1 MANIGVLG
9 AGTWGTALA
18 RMLAM
23 NGHEVTMWSALPQ
36 ELIELEKTHKHKN
49 LPGSTLPESICYTP
63 EISEICRGRDI
74 LLFAVPSPYVRTTA
88 RACLPY
94 LDPFQVIVDV
104 AKGIEAGS
112 LMTMSQVIQ
121 SEIDSQPGLQGVR
134 VAALSGPTHAEEV
147 ALDLPTA
154 IVASSTDMAAADKTQ
169 DIFMNPNFR
178 VYTNSDVI
186 GVELGGAVKNIIAL
200 ACGMACGLGYG
211 DNARA
216 ALITRGA
223 AEISRLAPVC
233 GGSAGTIAGL
243 AGIGDLIVTCTSVHS
258 RNFRAGVLLGQGK
271 SCDEAVKEV
280 GMVVEGLNA
289 LPGVKALEAKYKVEM
304 PIVNMV
310 DAIVNGQVPVR
321 DAVDMLMGR
330 RKTAEFQDHVNFLKG
345 GKA

>member
-18 RMLAM
+18 RMLAV
-23 NGHEVTMWSALPQ
+23 NGHNVTMWSALPQ
-36 ELIELEKTHKHKN
+36 ELIELKNTRKHKN
-49 LPGSTLPESICYTP
+49 LPGCTLPESIAYTP
-63 EISEICRGRDI
+63 DIHEICQGRDI

-88 RACLPY
+88 RACLPH
-94 LDPFQVIVDV
+94 LAPFQVIVDV

-112 LMTMSQVIQ
+112 LMAMSQVIQ
-121 SEIDSQPGLQGVR
+121 SEVDSQPGLQGVR
-134 VAALSGPTHAEEV
+134 VVALSGPTHAEEV

-154 IVASSTDMAAADKTQ
+154 IVASSEDMAAAEKAQ
-169 DIFMNPNFR
+169 DIFMNLNFR
-178 VYTNSDVI
+178 VYTNNDVI

-200 ACGMACGLGYG
+200 GCGIACGLGYG

-258 RNFRAGVLLGQGK
+258 RNFRAGVLMGQGK
-271 SCDEAVKEV
+271 TSEQAVAEV

-289 LPGVKALEAKYKVEM
+289 LPGVKALAAKHHVEM

-310 DAIVNGQVPVR
+310 DAIVSGHVPVR

-330 RKTAEFQDHVNFLKG
+330 RKTTEFSHS
-345 GKA
+345 

>member
-18 RMLAM
+18 RMLAV
-23 NGHEVTMWSALPQ
+23 NGHNVTMWSALPQ
-36 ELIELEKTHKHKN
+36 ELIELKNTRKHKN
-49 LPGSTLPESICYTP
+49 LPGCTLPESISYTP
-63 EISEICRGRDI
+63 DIHEICQGRDI

-88 RACLPY
+88 RACLPH
-94 LDPFQVIVDV
+94 LAPFQVIVDV

-121 SEIDSQPGLQGVR
+121 SEVDSQPGLQGVR

-154 IVASSTDMAAADKTQ
+154 IVASSEDMAAAEKAQ

-178 VYTNSDVI
+178 VYTNNDVI

-200 ACGMACGLGYG
+200 GCGIACGLGYG

-258 RNFRAGVLLGQGK
+258 RNFRAGVLMGRGK
-271 SCDEAVKEV
+271 TSEQAVAEV

-289 LPGVKALEAKYKVEM
+289 LPGVKALAAKYHVEM

-310 DAIVNGQVPVR
+310 DAIVSGHVPVR
-321 DAVDMLMGR
+321 DAVDKLMGR
-330 RKTAEFQDHVNFLKG
+330 RKTTEFSHS
-345 GKA
+345 

>member
-18 RMLAM
+18 RMLAV
-23 NGHEVTMWSALPQ
+23 NGHNVTMWSALPQ
-36 ELIELEKTHKHKN
+36 ELIELKNTRKHKN
-49 LPGSTLPESICYTP
+49 LPGCTLPERISYTP
-63 EISEICRGRDI
+63 DIHEICQGRDI

-88 RACLPY
+88 RACLPH
-94 LDPFQVIVDV
+94 LAPFQVIVDV

-121 SEIDSQPGLQGVR
+121 SEVDSQPGLQGVR
-134 VAALSGPTHAEEV
+134 VVALSGPTHAEEV

-154 IVASSTDMAAADKTQ
+154 IVASSEDMAAADKAQ

-178 VYTNSDVI
+178 VYTNNDVI

-200 ACGMACGLGYG
+200 GCGIACGLGYG

-258 RNFRAGVLLGQGK
+258 RNFRAGVLMGQGK
-271 SCDEAVKEV
+271 TSEQAVAEV

-289 LPGVKALEAKYKVEM
+289 LPGVKALAAKYHVEM

-310 DAIVNGQVPVR
+310 DAIVSGHVPVR
-321 DAVDMLMGR
+321 DAVDKLMGR
-330 RKTAEFQDHVNFLKG
+330 RKTTEFSHS
-345 GKA
+345 

>member
-18 RMLAM
+18 RMLAV
-23 NGHEVTMWSALPQ
+23 NGHNVTMWSALPQ
-36 ELIELEKTHKHKN
+36 ELIELKNTRKHKN
-49 LPGSTLPESICYTP
+49 LPGCTLPESISYTP
-63 EISEICRGRDI
+63 DIHEICQGRDI

-88 RACLPY
+88 RACLPH
-94 LDPFQVIVDV
+94 LAPFQVIVDV

-121 SEIDSQPGLQGVR
+121 SEVDSQPGLQGVR
-134 VAALSGPTHAEEV
+134 VVALSGPTHAEEV

-154 IVASSTDMAAADKTQ
+154 IVASSEDMAAADKAQ

-178 VYTNSDVI
+178 VYTNNDVI

-200 ACGMACGLGYG
+200 GCGIACGLGYG

-258 RNFRAGVLLGQGK
+258 RNFRAGVLMGQGK
-271 SCDEAVKEV
+271 TSEQAVAEV

-289 LPGVKALEAKYKVEM
+289 LPGVKALAAKYHVEM

-310 DAIVNGQVPVR
+310 DAIVSGHVPVR
-321 DAVDMLMGR
+321 DAVDKLMGR
-330 RKTAEFQDHVNFLKG
+330 RKTMEFSHS
-345 GKA
+345 

>member
-18 RMLAM
+18 RMLAV
-23 NGHEVTMWSALPQ
+23 NGHNVTMWSALPQ
-36 ELIELEKTHKHKN
+36 ELIELKNTRKHKN
-49 LPGSTLPESICYTP
+49 LPGCTLPESIAYTP
-63 EISEICRGRDI
+63 DIHEICQGRDI

-94 LDPFQVIVDV
+94 LAPFQVIVDV

-121 SEIDSQPGLQGVR
+121 SEVDSQPGLQGVR
-134 VAALSGPTHAEEV
+134 VVALSGPTHAEEV

-154 IVASSTDMAAADKTQ
+154 IVASSEDMAAADKAQ

-178 VYTNSDVI
+178 VYTNNDVI

-200 ACGMACGLGYG
+200 GCGIACGLGYG

-258 RNFRAGVLLGQGK
+258 RNFRAGVLMGQGK
-271 SCDEAVKEV
+271 TSEQAVAEV

-289 LPGVKALEAKYKVEM
+289 LPGVKALAAKYHVEL

-310 DAIVNGQVPVR
+310 DAIVSGHVPVR
-321 DAVDMLMGR
+321 DAVDKLMGR
-330 RKTAEFQDHVNFLKG
+330 RKTTEFSHS
-345 GKA
+345 

>member
-18 RMLAM
+18 RMLAV
-23 NGHEVTMWSALPQ
+23 NGHNVTMWSALPQ
-36 ELIELEKTHKHKN
+36 ELIELKNTRKHKN
-49 LPGSTLPESICYTP
+49 LPGCTLPESISYTP
-63 EISEICRGRDI
+63 DIHEICQGRDI

-88 RACLPY
+88 RACLPH
-94 LDPFQVIVDV
+94 LAPFQVIVDV

-121 SEIDSQPGLQGVR
+121 SEVDSQPGLQGVR
-134 VAALSGPTHAEEV
+134 VVALSGPTHAEEV

-154 IVASSTDMAAADKTQ
+154 IVASSEDMAAAEKAQ

-178 VYTNSDVI
+178 VYTNNDVI

-200 ACGMACGLGYG
+200 GCGIACGLGYG

-258 RNFRAGVLLGQGK
+258 RNFRAGVLMGQGK
-271 SCDEAVKEV
+271 TSEQAVAEV

-289 LPGVKALEAKYKVEM
+289 LPGVKALAAKYHVEM

-310 DAIVNGQVPVR
+310 DAIVSGHVPVR
-321 DAVDMLMGR
+321 DAVDKLMGR
-330 RKTAEFQDHVNFLKG
+330 RKTTEFSNS
-345 GKA
+345 

>member
-18 RMLAM
+18 RMLAV
-23 NGHEVTMWSALPQ
+23 NGHVVTMWSALPQ
-36 ELIELEKTHKHKN
+36 ELVELEKTHKHKN
-49 LPGSTLPESICYTP
+49 LPGCTLPDSIHYTP
-63 EISEICRGRDI
+63 EIREICQGRDI
-74 LLFAVPSPYVRTTA
+74 LLFAVPSPYVRSTA
-88 RACLPY
+88 RACLDY

-104 AKGIEAGS
+104 AKGIEPGT
-112 LMTMSQVIQ
+112 LMTMSQVIL
-121 SEIDSQPGLQGVR
+121 SEVKTKAGLQGVR
-134 VAALSGPTHAEEV
+134 VVALSGPTHAEEV
-147 ALDLPTA
+147 SLDLPTA
-154 IVASSTDMAAADKTQ
+154 IVASSEDMAAADKAQ

-200 ACGMACGLGYG
+200 ACGMSCGLGYG

-243 AGIGDLIVTCTSVHS
+243 AGIGDLIVTCTSIHS

-271 SCDEAVKEV
+271 SCEEAVKEV
-280 GMVVEGLNA
+280 GTVVEGLNA
-289 LPGVKALEAKYKVEM
+289 LPGVRALEAKYKVEM
-304 PIVNMV
+304 PIVDMV
-310 DAIVNGQVPVR
+310 NAIVNGEVPVR
-321 DAVDMLMGR
+321 DAVDKLMGR
-330 RKTAEFQDHVNFLKG
+330 RKTTEFHGHANG
-345 GKA
+345 

>member
-18 RMLAM
+18 RMLAV
-23 NGHEVTMWSALPQ
+23 NGHNVTMWSALPQ
-36 ELIELEKTHKHKN
+36 ELIELKNTRKHKN
-49 LPGSTLPESICYTP
+49 LPGSTLPESIAYTP
-63 EISEICRGRDI
+63 DIHEICQGRDI

-88 RACLPY
+88 RACLPH
-94 LDPFQVIVDV
+94 LAPFQVIVDV

-121 SEIDSQPGLQGVR
+121 SEVDSQPGLQGVR

-154 IVASSTDMAAADKTQ
+154 IVASSEDMAAAEKAQ

-178 VYTNSDVI
+178 VYTNNDVI

-200 ACGMACGLGYG
+200 GCGIACGLGYG

-258 RNFRAGVLLGQGK
+258 RNFRAGVLMGQGK
-271 SCDEAVKEV
+271 TSEQAVAEV

-289 LPGVKALEAKYKVEM
+289 LPGVKALAAKYHVEM

-310 DAIVNGQVPVR
+310 DAIVSGHVPVR
-321 DAVDMLMGR
+321 DAVDKLMGR
-330 RKTAEFQDHVNFLKG
+330 RKTTEFSHS
-345 GKA
+345 

>member
-18 RMLAM
+18 RMLAV
-23 NGHEVTMWSALPQ
+23 NGHNVTMWSALPQ
-36 ELIELEKTHKHKN
+36 ELIELKNTRKHKN
-49 LPGSTLPESICYTP
+49 LPGCTLPESIAYTP
-63 EISEICRGRDI
+63 DIHEICQGRDI

-88 RACLPY
+88 RACLPH
-94 LDPFQVIVDV
+94 LAPFQVIVDV

-121 SEIDSQPGLQGVR
+121 SEVDSQPGLQGVR
-134 VAALSGPTHAEEV
+134 VVALSGPTHAEEV

-154 IVASSTDMAAADKTQ
+154 IVASSADMAAAERAQ

-178 VYTNSDVI
+178 VYTNNDVI

-200 ACGMACGLGYG
+200 GCGIACGLGYG

-258 RNFRAGVLLGQGK
+258 RNFRAGVLMGQGK
-271 SCDEAVKEV
+271 TSEQAVAEV

-289 LPGVKALEAKYKVEM
+289 LPGVKALAAKYHVEL

-310 DAIVNGQVPVR
+310 DAIVSGHVPVR
-321 DAVDMLMGR
+321 DAVDKLMGR
-330 RKTAEFQDHVNFLKG
+330 RKTTEFSHS
-345 GKA
+345 

>member
-18 RMLAM
+18 RMLAV
-23 NGHEVTMWSALPQ
+23 NGHNVTMWSALPQ
-36 ELIELEKTHKHKN
+36 ELIELKNTRKHKN
-49 LPGSTLPESICYTP
+49 LPGCTLPESISYTP
-63 EISEICRGRDI
+63 DIHEICQGRDI

-88 RACLPY
+88 RACLPH
-94 LDPFQVIVDV
+94 LAPFQVIVDV

-121 SEIDSQPGLQGVR
+121 SEVDSQPGLQGVR
-134 VAALSGPTHAEEV
+134 VVALSGPTHAEEV

-154 IVASSTDMAAADKTQ
+154 IVASSEDMAAAEKAQ

-178 VYTNSDVI
+178 VYTNNDVI

-200 ACGMACGLGYG
+200 GCGIACGLGYG

-233 GGSAGTIAGL
+233 GGSSGTIAGL

-258 RNFRAGVLLGQGK
+258 RNFRAGVLMGQGK
-271 SCDEAVKEV
+271 TSEQAVAEV

-289 LPGVKALEAKYKVEM
+289 LPGVKALAAKYHVEM
-304 PIVNMV
+304 PIMNMV
-310 DAIVNGQVPVR
+310 DAIVSGHVPVR
-321 DAVDMLMGR
+321 DAVDKLMGR
-330 RKTAEFQDHVNFLKG
+330 RKTTEFSHS
-345 GKA
+345 

>member
-18 RMLAM
+18 RMLAV
-23 NGHEVTMWSALPQ
+23 NGHNVTMWSALPQ
-36 ELIELEKTHKHKN
+36 ELIELKNTRKHKN
-49 LPGSTLPESICYTP
+49 LPGCTLPESISYTP
-63 EISEICRGRDI
+63 DIHEICQGRDI

-88 RACLPY
+88 RACLPH
-94 LDPFQVIVDV
+94 LAPFQVIVDV

-121 SEIDSQPGLQGVR
+121 SEVDSQPGLQGVR
-134 VAALSGPTHAEEV
+134 VVALSGPTHAEEV

-154 IVASSTDMAAADKTQ
+154 IVASSEDMAAADKAQ

-178 VYTNSDVI
+178 VYTNNDVI

-200 ACGMACGLGYG
+200 GCGIACGLGYG

-258 RNFRAGVLLGQGK
+258 RNFRAGVLMGQGK
-271 SCDEAVKEV
+271 TSEQAVVEV

-289 LPGVKALEAKYKVEM
+289 LPGVKALAAKYHVEM

-310 DAIVNGQVPVR
+310 DAIVSGHVPVR
-321 DAVDMLMGR
+321 DAVDKLMGR
-330 RKTAEFQDHVNFLKG
+330 RKTTEFSHS
-345 GKA
+345 

>member
-18 RMLAM
+18 RMLAV

-36 ELIELEKTHKHKN
+36 ELVELEKTHKHKN
-49 LPGSTLPESICYTP
+49 LPGCTLPESIHYTP
-63 EISEICRGRDI
+63 EIREICQGRDI
-74 LLFAVPSPYVRTTA
+74 LLFAVPSPYVRSTA
-88 RACLPY
+88 RACLDY

-104 AKGIEAGS
+104 AKGIEPGT
-112 LMTMSQVIQ
+112 LMTMSQVIL
-121 SEIDSQPGLQGVR
+121 SEVKTKAGLQGVR
-134 VAALSGPTHAEEV
+134 VVALSGPTHAEEV
-147 ALDLPTA
+147 SLDLPTA
-154 IVASSTDMAAADKTQ
+154 IVASSEDMAAADKAQ

-178 VYTNSDVI
+178 VYTNNDVI

-200 ACGMACGLGYG
+200 ACGMSCGLGYG

-233 GGSAGTIAGL
+233 GGSSGTITGL
-243 AGIGDLIVTCTSVHS
+243 AGIGDLIVTCTSIHS

-271 SCDEAVKEV
+271 SREEAVKEV

-289 LPGVKALEAKYKVEM
+289 LPGVRALEAKYKVEM
-304 PIVNMV
+304 PIVDMV
-310 DAIVNGQVPVR
+310 NAIVSGEVPVR
-321 DAVDMLMGR
+321 DAVDKLMGR
-330 RKTAEFQDHVNFLKG
+330 RKTTEFHGHTNG
-345 GKA
+345 

>member
-18 RMLAM
+18 RMLAV
-23 NGHEVTMWSALPQ
+23 NGHNVTMWSALPQ
-36 ELIELEKTHKHKN
+36 ELIELKNTRKHKN
-49 LPGSTLPESICYTP
+49 LPGCTLPGSIAYTP
-63 EISEICRGRDI
+63 DIHEICQGRDI

-88 RACLPY
+88 RACLPH
-94 LDPFQVIVDV
+94 LAPFQVIVDV

-121 SEIDSQPGLQGVR
+121 SEVDSQPGLQGVR
-134 VAALSGPTHAEEV
+134 VVALSGPTHAEEV

-154 IVASSTDMAAADKTQ
+154 IVASSEDMAAADKAQ

-178 VYTNSDVI
+178 VYTNNDVI

-200 ACGMACGLGYG
+200 GCGIACGLGYG

-243 AGIGDLIVTCTSVHS
+243 TGIGDLIVTCTSVHS
-258 RNFRAGVLLGQGK
+258 RNFRAGVLMGQGK
-271 SCDEAVKEV
+271 TSEQAVAEV

-289 LPGVKALEAKYKVEM
+289 LPGVKALAAKYHVEL

-310 DAIVNGQVPVR
+310 DAIVSGHVPVR
-321 DAVDMLMGR
+321 DAVDKLMGR
-330 RKTAEFQDHVNFLKG
+330 RKTTEFSHS
-345 GKA
+345 

>member
-18 RMLAM
+18 RMLAV
-23 NGHEVTMWSALPQ
+23 NGHNVTMWSALPQ
-36 ELIELEKTHKHKN
+36 ELIELKNTRKHKN
-49 LPGSTLPESICYTP
+49 LPGCTLPESISYTP
-63 EISEICRGRDI
+63 NIHEICQGRDI

-88 RACLPY
+88 RACLPH
-94 LDPFQVIVDV
+94 LAPFQVIVDV

-121 SEIDSQPGLQGVR
+121 SDVDSQPGLQGVR
-134 VAALSGPTHAEEV
+134 VVALSGPTHAEEV

-154 IVASSTDMAAADKTQ
+154 IVASSEDMAAAEKAQ

-178 VYTNSDVI
+178 VYTNNDVI

-200 ACGMACGLGYG
+200 GCGIACGLGYG

-233 GGSAGTIAGL
+233 GGSSGTIAGL

-258 RNFRAGVLLGQGK
+258 RNFRAGVLMGQGK
-271 SCDEAVKEV
+271 TSEQAVAEV

-289 LPGVKALEAKYKVEM
+289 LPGVKALAAKYHVEM

-310 DAIVNGQVPVR
+310 DAIVSGHVPVR
-321 DAVDMLMGR
+321 DAVDKLMGR
-330 RKTAEFQDHVNFLKG
+330 RKTTEFSHS
-345 GKA
+345 

>member
-18 RMLAM
+18 RMLAV
-23 NGHEVTMWSALPQ
+23 NGHNVTMWSALPQ
-36 ELIELEKTHKHKN
+36 ELIELKNTRKHKN
-49 LPGSTLPESICYTP
+49 LPGCTLPESISYTP
-63 EISEICRGRDI
+63 DIHEICQGRDI

-88 RACLPY
+88 RACLPH
-94 LDPFQVIVDV
+94 LAPFQVIVDV

-121 SEIDSQPGLQGVR
+121 SEVDSQPGLQGVR
-134 VAALSGPTHAEEV
+134 VVALSGPTHAEEV

-154 IVASSTDMAAADKTQ
+154 IVASSEDMAAAEKAQ

-178 VYTNSDVI
+178 VYTNNDVI

-200 ACGMACGLGYG
+200 GCGIACGLGYG

-258 RNFRAGVLLGQGK
+258 RNFRAGVLMGQGK
-271 SCDEAVKEV
+271 TSEQAVAEV

-289 LPGVKALEAKYKVEM
+289 LPGVKALAAKYHVEL

-310 DAIVNGQVPVR
+310 DAIVSGHVPVR
-321 DAVDMLMGR
+321 DAVDKLMGR
-330 RKTAEFQDHVNFLKG
+330 RKTTEFSHS
-345 GKA
+345 

>member
-18 RMLAM
+18 RMLAV
-23 NGHEVTMWSALPQ
+23 NGHNVTMWSALPQ
-36 ELIELEKTHKHKN
+36 ELIELKNTRKHKN
-49 LPGSTLPESICYTP
+49 LPGCTLPESISYTP
-63 EISEICRGRDI
+63 DIHEICQGRDI

-88 RACLPY
+88 RACLPH
-94 LDPFQVIVDV
+94 LAPFQVIVDV

-121 SEIDSQPGLQGVR
+121 SEVDSQPGLQGVR
-134 VAALSGPTHAEEV
+134 VVALSGPTHAEEV

-154 IVASSTDMAAADKTQ
+154 IVASSEDMAAAEKAQ

-178 VYTNSDVI
+178 VYTNNDVI

-200 ACGMACGLGYG
+200 GCGIACGLGYG

-258 RNFRAGVLLGQGK
+258 RNFRAGVLMGQGK
-271 SCDEAVKEV
+271 TSEQAVAEV

-289 LPGVKALEAKYKVEM
+289 LPGVKALAAKHHVEM

-310 DAIVNGQVPVR
+310 DAIVSGHVPVR

-330 RKTAEFQDHVNFLKG
+330 RKTTEFSHS
-345 GKA
+345 

>member
-18 RMLAM
+18 RMLAV
-23 NGHEVTMWSALPQ
+23 NGHNVTMWSALPQ
-36 ELIELEKTHKHKN
+36 ELIELKNTRKHKN
-49 LPGSTLPESICYTP
+49 LPGCTLPESISYTP
-63 EISEICRGRDI
+63 DIHEICQGRDI

-88 RACLPY
+88 RACLPH
-94 LDPFQVIVDV
+94 LAPFQVIVDV

-121 SEIDSQPGLQGVR
+121 SEVDSQPGLQGVR
-134 VAALSGPTHAEEV
+134 VVALSGPTHAEEV

-154 IVASSTDMAAADKTQ
+154 IVASSEDMAAADKAQ

-178 VYTNSDVI
+178 VYTNNDVI

-200 ACGMACGLGYG
+200 GCGIACGLGYG

-258 RNFRAGVLLGQGK
+258 RNFRAGVLMGQGK
-271 SCDEAVKEV
+271 TSEQAVAEV

-289 LPGVKALEAKYKVEM
+289 LPGVKALAAKYHVEM

-310 DAIVNGQVPVR
+310 DAIVSGHVPVR
-321 DAVDMLMGR
+321 DAVDKLMGR
-330 RKTAEFQDHVNFLKG
+330 RKTTEFSHS
-345 GKA
+345 

>member
-18 RMLAM
+18 RMLAV
-23 NGHEVTMWSALPQ
+23 NGHNVTMWSALPQ
-36 ELIELEKTHKHKN
+36 ELIELKNTRKHKN
-49 LPGSTLPESICYTP
+49 LPGCTLPESISYTP
-63 EISEICRGRDI
+63 DIHEICQGRDI

-88 RACLPY
+88 RACLPH
-94 LDPFQVIVDV
+94 LAPFQVIVDV

-121 SEIDSQPGLQGVR
+121 SEVDSQPGLQGVR
-134 VAALSGPTHAEEV
+134 VVALSGPTHAEEV

-154 IVASSTDMAAADKTQ
+154 IVASSEDMAAAEKAQ

-178 VYTNSDVI
+178 VYTNNDVI

-200 ACGMACGLGYG
+200 GCGIACGLGYG

-223 AEISRLAPVC
+223 AEISRLSPVC

-258 RNFRAGVLLGQGK
+258 RNFRAGVLMGQGK
-271 SCDEAVKEV
+271 TSEQAVAEV

-289 LPGVKALEAKYKVEM
+289 LPGVKALAAKYHVEM

-310 DAIVNGQVPVR
+310 DAIVSGHVPVR
-321 DAVDMLMGR
+321 DAVDKLMGR
-330 RKTAEFQDHVNFLKG
+330 RKTTEFSHS
-345 GKA
+345 

>member
-18 RMLAM
+18 RMLAV
-23 NGHEVTMWSALPQ
+23 NGHNVTMWSALPQ
-36 ELIELEKTHKHKN
+36 ELIELKNTRKHKN
-49 LPGSTLPESICYTP
+49 LPGCTLPESISYTRDLHD
-63 EISEICRGRDI
+63 SLQGRDTS
-74 LLFAVPSPYVRTTA
+74 LFAVPSPYVRTTA
-88 RACLPY
+88 RACLPH
-94 LDPFQVIVDV
+94 LAPFQVIVDV

-121 SEIDSQPGLQGVR
+121 SEVDSQPGLQGVR
-134 VAALSGPTHAEEV
+134 VVALSGPTHAEEV

-154 IVASSTDMAAADKTQ
+154 IVASSEDMAAADKAQ

-178 VYTNSDVI
+178 VYTNNDVI

-200 ACGMACGLGYG
+200 GCGIACGLGYG

-258 RNFRAGVLLGQGK
+258 RNFRAGVLMGQGK
-271 SCDEAVKEV
+271 TSEQAVAEV

-289 LPGVKALEAKYKVEM
+289 LPGVKALAAKYHVEM

-310 DAIVNGQVPVR
+310 DAIVSGHVPVR
-321 DAVDMLMGR
+321 DAVDKLMGR
-330 RKTAEFQDHVNFLKG
+330 RKTTEFSHS
-345 GKA
+345 

>member
-18 RMLAM
+18 RMLAV
-23 NGHEVTMWSALPQ
+23 NGHNVTMWSALPQ
-36 ELIELEKTHKHKN
+36 ELIELKNTRKHKD
-49 LPGSTLPESICYTP
+49 LPGCTLPESISYTP
-63 EISEICRGRDI
+63 DIHEICQERDI

-88 RACLPY
+88 RACLPH
-94 LDPFQVIVDV
+94 LAPFQVIVDV

-121 SEIDSQPGLQGVR
+121 SEVDSQPGLQGVR
-134 VAALSGPTHAEEV
+134 VVALSGPTHAEEV

-154 IVASSTDMAAADKTQ
+154 IVASSEDMAAAEKAQ

-178 VYTNSDVI
+178 VYTNNDVI

-200 ACGMACGLGYG
+200 GCGIACGLGYG

-233 GGSAGTIAGL
+233 GGSSGTIAGL

-258 RNFRAGVLLGQGK
+258 RNFRAGVLMGQGK
-271 SCDEAVKEV
+271 TSEQAVAEV

-289 LPGVKALEAKYKVEM
+289 LPGVKALAAKYHVEM

-310 DAIVNGQVPVR
+310 DAIVSGHVPVR
-321 DAVDMLMGR
+321 DAVDKLMGR
-330 RKTAEFQDHVNFLKG
+330 RKTTEFSHS
-345 GKA
+345 

>member
-18 RMLAM
+18 RMLAV
-23 NGHEVTMWSALPQ
+23 NGHNVTMWSALPQ
-36 ELIELEKTHKHKN
+36 ELIELKNTRKHKN
-49 LPGSTLPESICYTP
+49 LPGCTLPESISYTP
-63 EISEICRGRDI
+63 DIHEICQGRDI

-88 RACLPY
+88 RACLPH
-94 LDPFQVIVDV
+94 LAPFQVVVDV

-121 SEIDSQPGLQGVR
+121 SEVDSQPGLQGVR
-134 VAALSGPTHAEEV
+134 VVALSGPTHAEEV

-154 IVASSTDMAAADKTQ
+154 IVASSEDMAAAEKAQ

-178 VYTNSDVI
+178 VYTNNDVI

-200 ACGMACGLGYG
+200 GCGIACGLGYG

-258 RNFRAGVLLGQGK
+258 RNFRAGVLMGQGK
-271 SCDEAVKEV
+271 TSEQAVAEV

-289 LPGVKALEAKYKVEM
+289 LPGVKALAAKYHVEL

-310 DAIVNGQVPVR
+310 DAIVSGHVPVR

-330 RKTAEFQDHVNFLKG
+330 RKTTEFSHS
-345 GKA
+345 

>member
-18 RMLAM
+18 RMLAV
-23 NGHEVTMWSALPQ
+23 NGHNVTMWSALPQ
-36 ELIELEKTHKHKN
+36 ELIELKNTRKHKN
-49 LPGSTLPESICYTP
+49 LPGCTLPESISYTP
-63 EISEICRGRDI
+63 DIHEICQGRDI

-88 RACLPY
+88 RACLPH
-94 LDPFQVIVDV
+94 LAPFQVIVDV

-121 SEIDSQPGLQGVR
+121 SEVDSQPGLQGVR
-134 VAALSGPTHAEEV
+134 VVALSGPTHAEEV

-154 IVASSTDMAAADKTQ
+154 IVASSADMAAAEKSQ

-178 VYTNSDVI
+178 VYTNNDVI

-200 ACGMACGLGYG
+200 GCGIACGLGYG

-258 RNFRAGVLLGQGK
+258 RNFRAGVLMGQGK
-271 SCDEAVKEV
+271 TSEQAVAEV

-289 LPGVKALEAKYKVEM
+289 LPGVKALAAKYHVEL

-310 DAIVNGQVPVR
+310 DAIVSGHVPVR
-321 DAVDMLMGR
+321 DAVDKLMGR
-330 RKTAEFQDHVNFLKG
+330 RKTTEFSHS
-345 GKA
+345 

>member
-18 RMLAM
+18 RMLAV
-23 NGHEVTMWSALPQ
+23 NGHNVTMWSALPQ
-36 ELIELEKTHKHKN
+36 ELIELKNTRKHKN
-49 LPGSTLPESICYTP
+49 LPGCTLPESISYTP
-63 EISEICRGRDI
+63 DIHEICQGRDI

-88 RACLPY
+88 RACLSH
-94 LDPFQVIVDV
+94 LAPFQVIVDV

-121 SEIDSQPGLQGVR
+121 SEVDSQPGLQGVR
-134 VAALSGPTHAEEV
+134 VVALSGPTHAEEV

-154 IVASSTDMAAADKTQ
+154 IVASSEDMAAAEKAQ

-178 VYTNSDVI
+178 VYTNNDVI

-200 ACGMACGLGYG
+200 GCGIACGLGYG

-258 RNFRAGVLLGQGK
+258 RNFRAGVLMGQGK
-271 SCDEAVKEV
+271 TSEQAVAEV

-289 LPGVKALEAKYKVEM
+289 LPGVKALAAKYHVEM

-310 DAIVNGQVPVR
+310 DAIVSGHVPVR
-321 DAVDMLMGR
+321 DAVDKLMGR
-330 RKTAEFQDHVNFLKG
+330 RKTTEFSHS
-345 GKA
+345 

>member
-18 RMLAM
+18 RMLAV
-23 NGHEVTMWSALPQ
+23 NGHNVTMWSALPQ
-36 ELIELEKTHKHKN
+36 ELIELKNTRKHKN
-49 LPGSTLPESICYTP
+49 LPGCTLPESISYTP
-63 EISEICRGRDI
+63 DIHEICQGRDI

-88 RACLPY
+88 RSCLPH
-94 LDPFQVIVDV
+94 LAPFQVIVDV

-121 SEIDSQPGLQGVR
+121 SEVDSQPGLQGVR
-134 VAALSGPTHAEEV
+134 VVALSGPTHAEEV

-154 IVASSTDMAAADKTQ
+154 IVASSEDMAAAEKAQ

-178 VYTNSDVI
+178 VYTNNDVI

-200 ACGMACGLGYG
+200 GCGIACGLGYG

-258 RNFRAGVLLGQGK
+258 RNFRAGVLMGQGK
-271 SCDEAVKEV
+271 TSEQAVAEV

-289 LPGVKALEAKYKVEM
+289 LPGVKALAAKYHVEL

-310 DAIVNGQVPVR
+310 DAIVSGHVPVR
-321 DAVDMLMGR
+321 DAVDKLMGR
-330 RKTAEFQDHVNFLKG
+330 RKTTEFSHS
-345 GKA
+345 

>member
-18 RMLAM
+18 RMLAV
-23 NGHEVTMWSALPQ
+23 NGHNVTMWSALPQ
-36 ELIELEKTHKHKN
+36 ELIELKNTRKHKN
-49 LPGSTLPESICYTP
+49 LPGCTLPESIAYTP
-63 EISEICRGRDI
+63 DIHEICQGRDI

-88 RACLPY
+88 RACLPH
-94 LDPFQVIVDV
+94 LAPFQVIVDV

-121 SEIDSQPGLQGVR
+121 SEVDSQPGLQGVR
-134 VAALSGPTHAEEV
+134 VVALSGPTHAEEV

-154 IVASSTDMAAADKTQ
+154 IVASSADMAAAEKSQ

-178 VYTNSDVI
+178 VYTNNDVI

-200 ACGMACGLGYG
+200 GCGIACGLGYG

-258 RNFRAGVLLGQGK
+258 RNFRAGVLMGQGK
-271 SCDEAVKEV
+271 TSEQAVAEV

-289 LPGVKALEAKYKVEM
+289 LPGVKALAAKYHVEL

-310 DAIVNGQVPVR
+310 DAIVSGHVPVR
-321 DAVDMLMGR
+321 DAVDKLMGR
-330 RKTAEFQDHVNFLKG
+330 RKTTEFSHS
-345 GKA
+345 

>member
-18 RMLAM
+18 RMLAV
-23 NGHEVTMWSALPQ
+23 NGHNVTMWSALPQ
-36 ELIELEKTHKHKN
+36 ELIELKNTRKHKN
-49 LPGSTLPESICYTP
+49 LPGCTLPESIAYTP
-63 EISEICRGRDI
+63 DIHEICQGRDI

-88 RACLPY
+88 RACLPH
-94 LDPFQVIVDV
+94 LAPFQVIVDV

-121 SEIDSQPGLQGVR
+121 SEVDSQPGLQGVR
-134 VAALSGPTHAEEV
+134 VVALSGPTHAEEV

-154 IVASSTDMAAADKTQ
+154 IVASSEDMAAAEKAQ
-169 DIFMNPNFR
+169 DIFMNLNFR
-178 VYTNSDVI
+178 VYTNNDVI

-200 ACGMACGLGYG
+200 GCGIACGLGYG

-258 RNFRAGVLLGQGK
+258 RNFRAGVLMGQGK
-271 SCDEAVKEV
+271 TSEQAVAEV

-289 LPGVKALEAKYKVEM
+289 LPGVKALAAKYHVEM

-310 DAIVNGQVPVR
+310 DAIVSGHVPVR

-330 RKTAEFQDHVNFLKG
+330 RKTTEFSHS
-345 GKA
+345 

>member
-18 RMLAM
+18 RMLAV
-23 NGHEVTMWSALPQ
+23 NGHNVTMWSALPQ
-36 ELIELEKTHKHKN
+36 ELTELKNTRKHKN
-49 LPGSTLPESICYTP
+49 LPGCTLPESIAYTP
-63 EISEICRGRDI
+63 DIHEICQGRDI

-88 RACLPY
+88 RACLPH
-94 LDPFQVIVDV
+94 LAPFQVIVDV

-121 SEIDSQPGLQGVR
+121 SEVDSQPGLQGVR
-134 VAALSGPTHAEEV
+134 VVALSGPTHAEEV

-154 IVASSTDMAAADKTQ
+154 IVASSEDMAAAEKAQ

-178 VYTNSDVI
+178 VYTNNDVI

-200 ACGMACGLGYG
+200 GCGIACGLGYG

-258 RNFRAGVLLGQGK
+258 RNFRAGVLMGQGK
-271 SCDEAVKEV
+271 TSEQAVAEV

-289 LPGVKALEAKYKVEM
+289 LPGVKALAAKYHVEM

-310 DAIVNGQVPVR
+310 DAIVSGHVPVR
-321 DAVDMLMGR
+321 DAVDKLMGR
-330 RKTAEFQDHVNFLKG
+330 RKTTEFSHS
-345 GKA
+345 

>member
-18 RMLAM
+18 RMLAV
-23 NGHEVTMWSALPQ
+23 NGHNVTMWSALPQ
-36 ELIELEKTHKHKN
+36 ELIELKNTRKHKN
-49 LPGSTLPESICYTP
+49 LPGCTLPESISYTP
-63 EISEICRGRDI
+63 DIHEICQERDI

-88 RACLPY
+88 RACLPH
-94 LDPFQVIVDV
+94 LAPFQVIVDV

-121 SEIDSQPGLQGVR
+121 SEVDSQPGLQGVR
-134 VAALSGPTHAEEV
+134 VVALSGPTHAEEV

-154 IVASSTDMAAADKTQ
+154 IVASSEDMAAAEKAQ

-178 VYTNSDVI
+178 VYTNNDVI

-200 ACGMACGLGYG
+200 GCGIACGLGYG

-233 GGSAGTIAGL
+233 GGSSGTIAGL

-258 RNFRAGVLLGQGK
+258 RNFRAGVLMGQGK
-271 SCDEAVKEV
+271 TSEQAVAEV

-289 LPGVKALEAKYKVEM
+289 LPGVKALAAKYHVEM

-310 DAIVNGQVPVR
+310 DAIVSGHVPVR
-321 DAVDMLMGR
+321 DAVDKLMGR
-330 RKTAEFQDHVNFLKG
+330 RKTTEFSHS
-345 GKA
+345 

>member
-18 RMLAM
+18 RMLAV
-23 NGHEVTMWSALPQ
+23 NGHNVTMWSALPQ
-36 ELIELEKTHKHKN
+36 ELIELKNTRKHKN
-49 LPGSTLPESICYTP
+49 LPGCTLPESISYTP
-63 EISEICRGRDI
+63 DIHEICQGRDI

-88 RACLPY
+88 RACLPH
-94 LDPFQVIVDV
+94 LAPFQVIVDV

-121 SEIDSQPGLQGVR
+121 SEVDSQPGLQGVR
-134 VAALSGPTHAEEV
+134 VVALSGPTHAEEV

-154 IVASSTDMAAADKTQ
+154 IVASSEDMAAAEKAQ

-178 VYTNSDVI
+178 VYTNNDVI

-200 ACGMACGLGYG
+200 GCGIACGLGYG

-233 GGSAGTIAGL
+233 GGSSGTIAGL

-258 RNFRAGVLLGQGK
+258 RNFRAGVLMGQGK
-271 SCDEAVKEV
+271 TSEQAVAEV

-289 LPGVKALEAKYKVEM
+289 LPGVKALAAKYHVEM

-310 DAIVNGQVPVR
+310 DAIVSGHVPVR

-330 RKTAEFQDHVNFLKG
+330 RKTTEFSHS
-345 GKA
+345 

>member
-18 RMLAM
+18 RMLAV
-23 NGHEVTMWSALPQ
+23 NGHNVTMWSALPQ
-36 ELIELEKTHKHKN
+36 ELIELKNTRKHKN
-49 LPGSTLPESICYTP
+49 LPGCTLPESISYTP
-63 EISEICRGRDI
+63 DIHEICQGRDI

-88 RACLPY
+88 RSCLPH
-94 LDPFQVIVDV
+94 LAPFQVIVDV

-121 SEIDSQPGLQGVR
+121 SEVDSQPGLQGVR
-134 VAALSGPTHAEEV
+134 VVALSGPTHAEEV

-154 IVASSTDMAAADKTQ
+154 IVASSEDMAAAEKAQ

-178 VYTNSDVI
+178 VYTNNDVI

-200 ACGMACGLGYG
+200 GCGIACGLGYG

-258 RNFRAGVLLGQGK
+258 RNFRAGVLMGQGK
-271 SCDEAVKEV
+271 TSEQAVAEV

-289 LPGVKALEAKYKVEM
+289 LPGVKALAAKYHVEM

-310 DAIVNGQVPVR
+310 DAIVSGHVPVR
-321 DAVDMLMGR
+321 DAVDKLMGR
-330 RKTAEFQDHVNFLKG
+330 RKTTEFSHS
-345 GKA
+345 

>member
-18 RMLAM
+18 RMLAV
-23 NGHEVTMWSALPQ
+23 NGHNVTMWSALPQ
-36 ELIELEKTHKHKN
+36 ELTELKNTRKHKN
-49 LPGSTLPESICYTP
+49 LPGCTLPESISYTP
-63 EISEICRGRDI
+63 DIHEICQGRDI

-88 RACLPY
+88 RACLPH
-94 LDPFQVIVDV
+94 LAPFQVIVDV

-121 SEIDSQPGLQGVR
+121 SEVDSQPGLQGVR
-134 VAALSGPTHAEEV
+134 VVALSGPTHAEEV

-154 IVASSTDMAAADKTQ
+154 IVASSEDMAAAEKAQ

-178 VYTNSDVI
+178 VYTNNDVI

-200 ACGMACGLGYG
+200 GCGIACGLGYG

-258 RNFRAGVLLGQGK
+258 RNFRAGVLMGQGK
-271 SCDEAVKEV
+271 TSEQAVAEV

-289 LPGVKALEAKYKVEM
+289 LPGVKALAAKYHVEL

-310 DAIVNGQVPVR
+310 DAIVSGHVPVR
-321 DAVDMLMGR
+321 DAVDKLMGR
-330 RKTAEFQDHVNFLKG
+330 RKTTEFSHS
-345 GKA
+345 

>member
-18 RMLAM
+18 RMLAV
-23 NGHEVTMWSALPQ
+23 NGHNVTMWSALPQ
-36 ELIELEKTHKHKN
+36 ELIELKNTRKHKN
-49 LPGSTLPESICYTP
+49 LPGSTLPESISYTP
-63 EISEICRGRDI
+63 DIHEICQGRDI

-88 RACLPY
+88 RACLPH
-94 LDPFQVIVDV
+94 LAPFQVIVDV

-121 SEIDSQPGLQGVR
+121 SEVDSQPGLQGVR
-134 VAALSGPTHAEEV
+134 VVALSGPTHAEEV

-154 IVASSTDMAAADKTQ
+154 IVASSADMAAAEKAQ

-178 VYTNSDVI
+178 VYTNNDVI

-200 ACGMACGLGYG
+200 GCGIACGLGYG

-233 GGSAGTIAGL
+233 GGSSGTIAGL

-258 RNFRAGVLLGQGK
+258 RNFRAGVLMGQGK
-271 SCDEAVKEV
+271 TSEQAVAEV

-289 LPGVKALEAKYKVEM
+289 LPGVKALAAKYHVEM

-310 DAIVNGQVPVR
+310 DAIVSGHVPVR
-321 DAVDMLMGR
+321 DAVDKLMGR
-330 RKTAEFQDHVNFLKG
+330 RKTTEFSHS
-345 GKA
+345 

>member
-18 RMLAM
+18 RMLAV
-23 NGHEVTMWSALPQ
+23 NGHNVTMWSALPQ
-36 ELIELEKTHKHKN
+36 ELIELKNTRKHKN
-49 LPGSTLPESICYTP
+49 LPGCTLPESIACTP
-63 EISEICRGRDI
+63 DIHEICQGRDI

-88 RACLPY
+88 RACLPH
-94 LDPFQVIVDV
+94 LAPFQVIVDV

-121 SEIDSQPGLQGVR
+121 SEVDSQPGLQGVR
-134 VAALSGPTHAEEV
+134 VVALSGPTHAEEV

-154 IVASSTDMAAADKTQ
+154 IVASSEDMAAADKAQ

-178 VYTNSDVI
+178 VYTNNDVI

-200 ACGMACGLGYG
+200 GCGIACGLGYG

-258 RNFRAGVLLGQGK
+258 RNFRAGVLMGQGK
-271 SCDEAVKEV
+271 TSEQAVAEV

-289 LPGVKALEAKYKVEM
+289 LPGVKALAAKYHVEL

-310 DAIVNGQVPVR
+310 DAIVSGHVPVR
-321 DAVDMLMGR
+321 DAVDKLMGR
-330 RKTAEFQDHVNFLKG
+330 RKTTEFSHS
-345 GKA
+345 

>member
-18 RMLAM
+18 RMLAV
-23 NGHEVTMWSALPQ
+23 NGHNVTMWSALPQ
-36 ELIELEKTHKHKN
+36 ELIELKNTRKHKN
-49 LPGSTLPESICYTP
+49 LPGCTLPESISYTP
-63 EISEICRGRDI
+63 DIHEICQGRDI

-88 RACLPY
+88 RACLPH
-94 LDPFQVIVDV
+94 LAPFQVIVDV

-121 SEIDSQPGLQGVR
+121 SEVDSQPGLQGVR
-134 VAALSGPTHAEEV
+134 VVALSGPTHAEEV

-154 IVASSTDMAAADKTQ
+154 IVASSEDMAAAEKAQ

-178 VYTNSDVI
+178 VYTNNDVI

-200 ACGMACGLGYG
+200 GCGIACGLGYG

-258 RNFRAGVLLGQGK
+258 RNFRAGVLMGQGK
-271 SCDEAVKEV
+271 TSEQAVAEV

-289 LPGVKALEAKYKVEM
+289 LPGVKALAAKYHVEM

-310 DAIVNGQVPVR
+310 DAIVSGHMPVR

-330 RKTAEFQDHVNFLKG
+330 RKTTEFFHS
-345 GKA
+345 

>member
-18 RMLAM
+18 RMLAV
-23 NGHEVTMWSALPQ
+23 NGHNVTMWSALPQ
-36 ELIELEKTHKHKN
+36 ELIELKNTRKHKN
-49 LPGSTLPESICYTP
+49 LPGCTLPESISYTP
-63 EISEICRGRDI
+63 DIHEICQGRDI

-88 RACLPY
+88 RACLPH
-94 LDPFQVIVDV
+94 LAPFQVIVDV

-121 SEIDSQPGLQGVR
+121 SEVDSQPGLQGVR
-134 VAALSGPTHAEEV
+134 VVALSGPTHAEEV

-154 IVASSTDMAAADKTQ
+154 IVASSEDMAAAEKAQ

-178 VYTNSDVI
+178 VYTNNDVI

-200 ACGMACGLGYG
+200 GCGIACGLGYG

-258 RNFRAGVLLGQGK
+258 RNFRAGVLMGQGK
-271 SCDEAVKEV
+271 TSEQAVAEV

-289 LPGVKALEAKYKVEM
+289 LPGVKALAAKYHVEM

-310 DAIVNGQVPVR
+310 DAIVSGHVPVR

-330 RKTAEFQDHVNFLKG
+330 RKTTEFSHS
-345 GKA
+345 

>member
-18 RMLAM
+18 RMLAV
-23 NGHEVTMWSALPQ
+23 NGHNVTMWSALPQ
-36 ELIELEKTHKHKN
+36 ELIELKNTRKHKN
-49 LPGSTLPESICYTP
+49 LPGCTLPESIAYTP
-63 EISEICRGRDI
+63 DIHEICQGRDI

-88 RACLPY
+88 RACLPH
-94 LDPFQVIVDV
+94 LAPFQVIVDV

-121 SEIDSQPGLQGVR
+121 SEVDSQPGLQGVR
-134 VAALSGPTHAEEV
+134 VVALSGPTHAEEV

-154 IVASSTDMAAADKTQ
+154 IVASSADMAAAEKAQ

-178 VYTNSDVI
+178 VYTNNDVI

-200 ACGMACGLGYG
+200 GCGIACGLGYG

-258 RNFRAGVLLGQGK
+258 RNFRAGVLMGQGK
-271 SCDEAVKEV
+271 TSEQAVAEV

-289 LPGVKALEAKYKVEM
+289 LPGVKALAAKYHVEM

-310 DAIVNGQVPVR
+310 DAIVSGHVPVR

-330 RKTAEFQDHVNFLKG
+330 RKTTEFSHS
-345 GKA
+345 

>member
-18 RMLAM
+18 RMLAV
-23 NGHEVTMWSALPQ
+23 NGHNVTMWSALPQ
-36 ELIELEKTHKHKN
+36 ELIELKNTRKHKN
-49 LPGSTLPESICYTP
+49 LPGCTLPESISYTP
-63 EISEICRGRDI
+63 DIHEICQGRDI

-88 RACLPY
+88 RACLPH
-94 LDPFQVIVDV
+94 LAPFQVIVDV

-121 SEIDSQPGLQGVR
+121 SEVDSQPGLQGVR
-134 VAALSGPTHAEEV
+134 VVALSGPTHAEEV

-154 IVASSTDMAAADKTQ
+154 IVASSEDMAAADKAQ

-178 VYTNSDVI
+178 VYTNNDVI

-200 ACGMACGLGYG
+200 GCGIACGLGYG

-258 RNFRAGVLLGQGK
+258 RNFRAGVLMGQGK
-271 SCDEAVKEV
+271 TGEQAVAEV

-289 LPGVKALEAKYKVEM
+289 LPGVKALAAKYHVEM

-310 DAIVNGQVPVR
+310 DAIVSGHVPVR
-321 DAVDMLMGR
+321 DAVDKLMGR
-330 RKTAEFQDHVNFLKG
+330 RKTTEFSHS
-345 GKA
+345 

>member
-18 RMLAM
+18 RMLAV
-23 NGHEVTMWSALPQ
+23 NGHNVTMWSALPQ
-36 ELIELEKTHKHKN
+36 ELIELKNTRKHKN
-49 LPGSTLPESICYTP
+49 LPGSTLPESISYTP
-63 EISEICRGRDI
+63 DIHEICQGRDI

-88 RACLPY
+88 RACLPH
-94 LDPFQVIVDV
+94 LAPFQVIVDV

-121 SEIDSQPGLQGVR
+121 SEVDSQPGLQGVR
-134 VAALSGPTHAEEV
+134 VVALSGPTHAEEV

-154 IVASSTDMAAADKTQ
+154 IVASSADMAAAEKAQ

-178 VYTNSDVI
+178 VYTNNDVI

-200 ACGMACGLGYG
+200 GCGIACGLGYG

-233 GGSAGTIAGL
+233 GGSSGTIAGL

-258 RNFRAGVLLGQGK
+258 RNFRAGVLMGQGK
-271 SCDEAVKEV
+271 TSEQAVAEV

-289 LPGVKALEAKYKVEM
+289 LPGVKALAAKHHVEM

-310 DAIVNGQVPVR
+310 DAIVSGHVPVR
-321 DAVDMLMGR
+321 DAVDKLMGR
-330 RKTAEFQDHVNFLKG
+330 RKTTEFSHS
-345 GKA
+345 

>member
-18 RMLAM
+18 RMLAV
-23 NGHEVTMWSALPQ
+23 NGHNVTMWSALPQ
-36 ELIELEKTHKHKN
+36 ELIELKNTRKHKN
-49 LPGSTLPESICYTP
+49 LPGCTLPESIAYTP
-63 EISEICRGRDI
+63 DIHEICQGRDI

-88 RACLPY
+88 RACLPH
-94 LDPFQVIVDV
+94 LAPFQVIVDV

-121 SEIDSQPGLQGVR
+121 SEVDSQPGLQGVR
-134 VAALSGPTHAEEV
+134 VVALSGPTHAEEV

-154 IVASSTDMAAADKTQ
+154 IVASSEDMAAADKAQ

-178 VYTNSDVI
+178 VYTNNDVI

-200 ACGMACGLGYG
+200 GCGIACGLGYG

-258 RNFRAGVLLGQGK
+258 RNFRAGVLMGQGK
-271 SCDEAVKEV
+271 TSEQAVAEV

-289 LPGVKALEAKYKVEM
+289 LPGVKALAAKYHVEL

-310 DAIVNGQVPVR
+310 DAIVSGHVPVR
-321 DAVDMLMGR
+321 DAVDKLMGR
-330 RKTAEFQDHVNFLKG
+330 RKTTEFSHS
-345 GKA
+345 

>member
-18 RMLAM
+18 RMLAV
-23 NGHEVTMWSALPQ
+23 NGHNVTMWSALPQ
-36 ELIELEKTHKHKN
+36 ELIELKNTRKHKN
-49 LPGSTLPESICYTP
+49 LPGCTLPESIAYTP
-63 EISEICRGRDI
+63 DIHEICQGRDI

-88 RACLPY
+88 RACLPH
-94 LDPFQVIVDV
+94 LAPFQVIVDV

-121 SEIDSQPGLQGVR
+121 SEVDSQPGLQGVR
-134 VAALSGPTHAEEV
+134 VVALSGPTHAEEV

-154 IVASSTDMAAADKTQ
+154 IVASSEDMAAADKAQ

-178 VYTNSDVI
+178 VYTNNDVI

-200 ACGMACGLGYG
+200 GCGIACGLGYG

-258 RNFRAGVLLGQGK
+258 RNFRAGVLMGQGK
-271 SCDEAVKEV
+271 TSEQAVAEV

-289 LPGVKALEAKYKVEM
+289 LPGVKALAAKYHVEL

-310 DAIVNGQVPVR
+310 DAIVSGHVPVR

-330 RKTAEFQDHVNFLKG
+330 RKTTEFSHS
-345 GKA
+345 